1 MSDVTS
7 ADEPVRR
14 DRAGA
19 AAGTDNSD
27 AAGHRDPGS
36 GEGRGR
42 PDDLAGEHARKAAL
56 DAERPGGNAS
66 VATDRDPRADRDPHA
81 ADRAPSADRDPNAA
95 DRAPKAADRALS
107 ADRDPAGISPITRA
121 ERRAA
126 EAQAAADRM
135 GPGHFPGGFGQFA
148 WALTRLAIGFVF
160 LWAFLDKLFGLDRNT
175 PKSRSWLDG
184 GSPTS
189 GYLSAVDG
197 PFEDFF
203 HRLAGQDWVD
213 WVFMIG
219 LAGIG
224 LALILGIG
232 VTIAAITGAV
242 LLLAM
247 WLAGLPIDTNPFVDD
262 HIVYALVI
270 IGIAATGAGL
280 RYSLAPWWRRTRLVR
295 KLTFLR

>member
-14 DRAGA
+14 DRAGT

-42 PDDLAGEHARKAAL
+42 PDDLAGEHARRAAL
-56 DAERPGGNAS
+56 DAERPDGNAS

-81 ADRAPSADRDPNAA
+81 ADRAPPAG
-95 DRAPKAADRALS
+95 
-107 ADRDPAGISPITRA
+107 RDPAGISPITRA

-126 EAQAAADRM
+126 EAQAAAERM

-184 GSPTS
+184 GSPTA

>member
-56 DAERPGGNAS
+56 DAERPDGNAG
-66 VATDRDPRADRDPHA
+66 VATDRDPQAARDPHA
-81 ADRAPSADRDPNAA
+81 ADRALP
-95 DRAPKAADRALS
+95 

-126 EAQAAADRM
+126 EAQAAAERM
-135 GPGHFPGGFGQFA
+135 GPGHFPGGFGQFV

-189 GYLSAVDG
+189 GYLSAVGG

-232 VTIAAITGAV
+232 VTIAAITGAA